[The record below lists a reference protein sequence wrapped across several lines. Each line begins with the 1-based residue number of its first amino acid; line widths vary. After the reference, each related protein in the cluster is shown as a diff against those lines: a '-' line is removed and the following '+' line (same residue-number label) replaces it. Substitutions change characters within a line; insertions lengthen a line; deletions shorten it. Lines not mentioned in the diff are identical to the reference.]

1 MQRPDA
7 IRAIKERLNL
17 ADIARRYVE
26 LKRNGPRWMAPCPF
40 HQETKPSFSINE
52 ESGLFYCFGCQA
64 SGDLFDFYGRI
75 NGLDFRECLEQ
86 LAAEAG
92 IELDARREGGRSGDG
107 DARQRQRSERQQI
120 LRMYE
125 LAAAHYARNLAG
137 PNGGVCRAYMEQR
150 GIDKAIAERFGLGY
164 ALPGW
169 QNLADALRRDGCD
182 EALAVK
188 AGLLGTSEKGGRAYD
203 HFRGRLIFPIRNLS
217 DQVIAFGGRIIGN
230 EDEAG
235 SPGEDPRGAGKSPA
249 KYINSATSVIYTKG
263 DQLYALP
270 QARRHIGI
278 KGNVLLTEGYMDVL
292 TLHQFGYEYAVGV
305 LGTALTP
312 EQIKRL
318 SGFTSQITLLFD
330 GDAAGRKA
338 AQRAC
343 ELLLPRGL
351 ACQVVLLPQGKD
363 IDELLRGQ
371 GAEEFEKL
379 LAAAPDGL
387 RFCLD
392 TVKRGMAPREAVA
405 WARDFLRKLVELP
418 ELYNR
423 FASNLARALNLSEAE
438 LRGGVIARQQG
449 RAAPGKQAALSGG
462 PDVVFERQILR
473 FAARYPHRCRDLQEA
488 GADVFLRTSGARD
501 LWKKFFTH
509 PPDEIQYYLDEREKA
524 FWMRCHTGEAPPPNE
539 EGELAPLL
547 QKIAMRH
554 KRTANRSVAAALRKA
569 AETGDFDGDMEYI
582 IALRETQRT
591 DDEQS

>member
-1 MQRPDA
+1 MQRSDA

-17 ADIARRYVE
+17 VDIARRYVD
-26 LKRNGPRWMAPCPF
+26 LRRNGPRWMACCPF

-64 SGDLFDFYGRI
+64 TGDLFEFYGRI

-86 LAAEAG
+86 LATEAG

-107 DARQRQRSERQQI
+107 DARRQQRSERQQI
-120 LRMYE
+120 MRMYE

-137 PNGGVCRAYMEQR
+137 PNGAACRAYVERR
-150 GIDKAIAERFGLGY
+150 GIDKAITERFGLGY

-169 QNLADALRRDGCD
+169 QDLADALRRNGCD

-203 HFRGRLIFPIRNLS
+203 RFRGRLIFPIRNLS

-230 EDEAG
+230 EDEA
-235 SPGEDPRGAGKSPA
+235 
-249 KYINSATSVIYTKG
+249 KYINSADSAVYKKG

-292 TLHQFGYEYAVGV
+292 TLHQFGYEHAVGV

-312 EQIKRL
+312 EQVKRL
-318 SGFTSQITLLFD
+318 SGFTSQIVLLFD

-351 ACQVVLLPQGKD
+351 ACRVVLLPQGKD

-371 GAEEFEKL
+371 GAEEFERL
-379 LAAAPDGL
+379 LASAPDGL

-405 WARDFLRKLVELP
+405 WARDFLRNLVELP
-418 ELYNR
+418 ELYNQY
-423 FASNLARALNLSEAE
+423 ASNLARALDLSEAE
-438 LRGGVIARQQG
+438 LRGGMSARQPG
-449 RAAPGKQAALSGG
+449 RPASGGKTTISGG
-462 PDVVFERQILR
+462 PDAVFERQILR
-473 FAARYPHRCRDLQEA
+473 FAARYPHRCRDLLDA
-488 GADVFLRTSGARD
+488 GADVLLRTPRARE
-501 LWKKFFTH
+501 LWKKFFAH
-509 PPDEIQYYLDEREKA
+509 PPDEIQYHLDEREKA
-524 FWMRCHTGEAPPPNE
+524 FWMRCHTGEAPPPNNE

-547 QKIAMRH
+547 HKIAMRH

-569 AETGDFDGDMEYI
+569 AETGDFADDMEYI